1 MTLKNK
7 ISRIL
12 LISAFTLLL
21 SPASFAQDYAMSA
34 EDVKPAMISTMIPD
48 VTVKDIDGKEIEL
61 RELVK
66 NKPTIFVFYR
76 GGWCPYCNQHLA
88 DLKKI
93 EGEIEEMGYQVFA
106 VSADRPEKLKETMAK
121 NELSYSLLSDS
132 PMKATKAFGLAFKV
146 DDKTVNRYKEY
157 GIDLEADSGYD
168 HHLLP
173 APAVYLVNTK
183 GMIKFNYV
191 NPNYRERIDG
201 GILLAAAKA
210 FSE

>member
-21 SPASFAQDYAMSA
+21 SSVSIAQDYAMSA

-48 VTVKDIDGKEIEL
+48 VSVKDIDGKEIEL

-66 NKPTIFVFYR
+66 NKSTIFVFYR

-106 VSADRPEKLKETMAK
+106 VSADRPEKLKETVSK

-146 DDKTVNRYKEY
+146 DDKTIARYKEY